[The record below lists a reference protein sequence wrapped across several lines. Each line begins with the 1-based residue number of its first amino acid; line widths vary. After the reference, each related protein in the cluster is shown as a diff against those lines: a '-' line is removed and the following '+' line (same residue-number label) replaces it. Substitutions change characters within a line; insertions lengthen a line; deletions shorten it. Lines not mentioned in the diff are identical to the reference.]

1 MLILHTARS
10 ILGSQGLSNEITTKP
25 VSPNTLANMQMSS
38 TSYWR
43 IKSIVNGETYQILR
57 KWSNKLLFGSII
69 GKNVFYKTIAHKNT
83 TSLKN
88 NHNCLTAHMCKLV
101 KSLNSKLGNQPVKIS
116 EIIITISMITLIKV
130 IKETEYVLQDS
141 SQSSQ
146 SAVGEKKKKNIHS
159 FVLSRKKK
167 LGLRNL
173 KPCMC
178 LLSFL
183 WDMNLFFLIQ
193 VKMHKHGSLLWNCY
207 SSA

>member
-1 MLILHTARS
+1 M
-10 ILGSQGLSNEITTKP
+10 
-25 VSPNTLANMQMSS
+25 
-38 TSYWR
+38 
-43 IKSIVNGETYQILR
+43 
-57 KWSNKLLFGSII
+57 FGSII

-146 SAVGEKKKKNIHS
+146 SAVGEKKKHPFIRP
-159 FVLSRKKK
+159 FKKK
-167 LGLRNL
+167 KIGSEKPKTMYVPFIISLRYEPFFFNTSQNAQTWFFAL
-173 KPCMC
+173 K
-178 LLSFL
+178 LLF
-183 WDMNLFFLIQ
+183 
-193 VKMHKHGSLLWNCY
+193 
-207 SSA
+207 